1 MNQAIAD
8 ELSSYATP
16 DKIPDYM
23 RFFKTGKGEYAEGD
37 KFLGIKVPD
46 TRKVVKK
53 YFKTMSFD
61 EIKAFLYSPYHE
73 HRLFALLVLV
83 AQYQSKDFEDKKAI
97 CGFYIKHID
106 QINNWDLVDVT
117 APHILGDY
125 LLKDRKHIHLL
136 YSFSHSSKLWR
147 RRIAIISSF
156 AFIKVNNIKLT
167 LELVDYRL
175 IDEEKHDLMHKAMGW
190 AIRKV
195 GDKDLQAMLDYLK
208 PRYKKMPRTMLRY
221 AIEKLDEPLRQAY
234 LKGER

>member
-1 MNQAIAD
+1 
-8 ELSSYATP
+8 
-16 DKIPDYM
+16 
-23 RFFKTGKGEYAEGD
+23 
-37 KFLGIKVPD
+37 
-46 TRKVVKK
+46 
-53 YFKTMSFD
+53 MSFD

-97 CGFYIKHID
+97 CGFYIKHCN

-125 LLKDRKHIHLL
+125 LLKNREHLHLL
-136 YSFSHSSKLWR
+136 YSFLNSSLWR
-147 RRIAIISSF
+147 KRIAIISSF
-156 AFIKVNNIKLT
+156 AFTKVGDFEIT
-167 LELVDYRL
+167 FA
-175 IDEEKHDLMHKAMGW
+175 ICDEVINDTHDLIHKATGW

-195 GDKDLQAMLDYLK
+195 GDKDLQAMLDYLDSN
-208 PRYKKMPRTMLRY
+208 YKYMPRTMLRY